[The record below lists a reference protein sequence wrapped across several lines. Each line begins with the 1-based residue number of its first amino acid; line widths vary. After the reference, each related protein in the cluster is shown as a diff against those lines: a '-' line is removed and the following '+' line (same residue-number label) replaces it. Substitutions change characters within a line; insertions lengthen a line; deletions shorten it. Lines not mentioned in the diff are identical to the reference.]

1 MEDVE
6 NYRRKLYNFKDYLGS
21 TDGYTFFNDYYV
33 SKMVDLE
40 HKYNLLEKGIAESS
54 LSILPEKT
62 SKLAKIINFIKKFF
76 IRNSNEIEKNEND
89 I

>member
-1 MEDVE
+1 
-6 NYRRKLYNFKDYLGS
+6 
-21 TDGYTFFNDYYV
+21 
-33 SKMVDLE
+33 MVDLE

>member
-1 MEDVE
+1 MI
-6 NYRRKLYNFKDYLGS
+6 
-21 TDGYTFFNDYYV
+21 
-33 SKMVDLE
+33 DLE

-54 LSILPEKT
+54 LSILPKKT
-62 SKLAKIINFIKKFF
+62 SKLAKIINFIKKLF